1 MRRGLA
7 LLVLSAA
14 VAAGSAGFAA
24 TADGP
29 AAAPALGAPEA
40 ATLLSYSQARRIL
53 LDKVVKPKSLAA
65 GDEVIAFRLAK
76 PLRAGQRV
84 TPYRNRGPAFTA
96 KGPTWFFWVDD
107 DPRAQFEHPTRYVF
121 IDARTRRVR
130 TVPQQWWPLVDGS
143 APWFDFGAY
152 WNRRSWAFS
161 TLEPLPAPPAS
172 RSVGDRRPAASTAEC
187 AVIIDGSGD
196 AKAGFPDDVN
206 QLAEVTRVNFGL
218 DTRKLGPPTNSKEDF
233 EKAVDELAK
242 DGCTNMLVFI
252 GSHGSKASVD
262 MGKGTYT
269 AAELKALMEKY
280 PSVGFKVV
288 VQSCKSGSWIEPL
301 GNKPEIVITSTDDK
315 TPSYSANPD
324 GPDDPN
330 PDDRGSE
337 FASGLIEDLR
347 AIPQDQTLLAEVQQC
362 LADREPLLVCKL
374 RIAFRSAVAKDE
386 DAKAGK
392 TNPRTRER

>member
-7 LLVLSAA
+7 ALALAVV
-14 VAAGSAGFAA
+14 VAAGPADFGA
-24 TADGP
+24 TAEGP
-29 AAAPALGAPEA
+29 SAAP
-40 ATLLSYSQARRIL
+40 TLRAVLSYAQARRIL
-53 LDKVVKPKSLAA
+53 LDKVVKPKSLAP
-65 GDEVIAFRLAK
+65 GDDVIVFRLAK

-84 TPYRNRGPAFTA
+84 TSYRDRGPAFTA

-130 TVPQQWWPLVDGS
+130 TVAQQWWPLVDGS
-143 APWFDFGAY
+143 APWFEFGAY
-152 WNRRSWAFS
+152 WSRKSWAFS
-161 TLEPLPAPPAS
+161 TLDPLPAPPAG
-172 RSVGDRRPAASTAEC
+172 RRVADRRPAASTAEC

-206 QLAEVTRVNFGL
+206 QLAEVTRVSFGL
-218 DTRKLGPPTNSKEDF
+218 DTRKLGPPNNSKEDF

-242 DGCTNMLVFI
+242 DGCTNMLLFI
-252 GSHGSKASVD
+252 GSHGSKVSVD
-262 MGKGTYT
+262 MGKGKYT

-288 VQSCKSGSWIEPL
+288 VQSCKSGSWVEPL
-301 GNKPEIVITSTDDK
+301 GDKPEIVVTSTDEK

-324 GPDDPN
+324 GPNDPN

-337 FASGLIEDLR
+337 FTSGLVEDLR
-347 AIPQDQTLLAEVQQC
+347 AIPKDQTLLAEVQQC
-362 LADREPLLVCKL
+362 LAEGRPLLVCKL

-386 DAKAGK
+386 DAAAGK
-392 TNPRTRER
+392 TNPRIRQR